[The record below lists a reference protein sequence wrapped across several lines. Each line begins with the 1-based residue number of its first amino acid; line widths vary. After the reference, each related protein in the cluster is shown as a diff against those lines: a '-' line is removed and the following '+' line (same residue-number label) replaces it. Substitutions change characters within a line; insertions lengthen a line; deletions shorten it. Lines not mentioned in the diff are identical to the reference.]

1 MKLIFKIFTIVIVL
15 SIVLLGYISY
25 NNNQFDGEN
34 LPIQIQAKLK
44 EKEYHIRKLII
55 EKYNMD
61 INIPIIISN
70 KIPDNLFGLASYDNN
85 HIKIILNKNRFQE
98 SEEYMINYVL
108 PHEYAHAMMFIF
120 KDFTNENSGHSQ
132 RWQQICLELE
142 GKKCDRF
149 VKHNDIV
156 MGKLGSIY

>member
-34 LPIQIQAKLK
+34 LPIQIQTKLK

>member
-34 LPIQIQAKLK
+34 LPIQIQTKLK

-85 HIKIILNKNRFQE
+85 HIKITLNKNRFQE

>member
-1 MKLIFKIFTIVIVL
+1 
-15 SIVLLGYISY
+15 
-25 NNNQFDGEN
+25 
-34 LPIQIQAKLK
+34 
-44 EKEYHIRKLII
+44 
-55 EKYNMD
+55 
-61 INIPIIISN
+61 
-70 KIPDNLFGLASYDNN
+70 
-85 HIKIILNKNRFQE
+85 
-98 SEEYMINYVL
+98 
-108 PHEYAHAMMFIF
+108 MMFIF